1 MSERTLRVASS
12 LVAGLVF
19 GVGLTVSGMVNPAK
33 VQNFLDVAGTWDPSL
48 AFVMGAA
55 VIVTVIGYRLAML
68 DPKPLFE
75 AKFFVPTATDLDA
88 RLIGG
93 AALFGIGWGL
103 GGFCPG
109 PAMSSLSVGGEG
121 TYVFVAAMIA
131 GMWAGRQMGK
141 S

>member
-1 MSERTLRVASS
+1 MNNNVGRITSS
-12 LVAGLVF
+12 LAAGLVF
-19 GVGLTVSGMVNPAK
+19 GIGLTVSGMVNPAK
-33 VQNFLDVAGTWDPSL
+33 IMNFLDVAGTWDPSL

-68 DPKPLFE
+68 DAKPLFE
-75 AKFFVPTATDLDA
+75 AKFFVPTATDLDP

-93 AALFGIGWGL
+93 AAIFGIGWGL

-109 PAMSSLSVGGEG
+109 PAVSALSLGAVGA
-121 TYVFVAAMIA
+121 YVFVAAMIA

-141 S
+141 P